1 MSVAFELIAES
12 RQGVGKGASRR
23 LRRAGRVPAVLYG
36 GNKAPESLS
45 FDHNEIVKQLQH
57 EGFYSHILSITVGSR
72 KESAILKDLQRHP
85 YKPAILHLDLQ
96 RVSADEKIRVHVPLH
111 FINEQTAKGVKQEG
125 GVVSHLLID
134 VEVACLPKD
143 LPEFIE
149 VDLSELGLGES
160 IHLSELKLPEGVEVV
175 ALSHGAEY
183 DVPVVNIHHARRAAE
198 EAGEGEAG
206 AAAPS
211 APTE

>member
-1 MSVAFELIAES
+1 MSVAFELIAEP
-12 RQGVGKGASRR
+12 RQDVGKGASRR
-23 LRRAGRVPAVLYG
+23 LRRTGRVPAVLYG

-45 FDHNEIVKQLQH
+45 LDHNEIVKQLKH
-57 EGFYSHILSITVGSR
+57 EGFYSHILNISVGSR

-85 YKPAILHLDLQ
+85 YKPTILHMDLQ
-96 RVSADEKIRVHVPLH
+96 RVSADEAIRVHVPLH

-125 GVVSHLLID
+125 GVVSHLMID

-149 VDLSELGLGES
+149 VDLSDLGLGES

-175 ALSHGAEY
+175 ALTHGAEY
-183 DVPVVNIHHARRAAE
+183 DVPVANIHHARRAAE
-198 EAGEGEAG
+198 ETGEDEEG
-206 AAAPS
+206 AAPTAPS
-211 APTE
+211 E